1 MRGETEQ
8 QQPRAVES
16 LAIEPRAMEFRAV
29 EPRSAEPLAVVPTPG
44 EPPVAKPPVAVRRAY
59 ASDLTDEQWALA
71 LEQLPPAPGGGR
83 PRTVNLREVVNAIF
97 YRLRTGCAWEMWPH
111 DFPPRSTV
119 SEYFIRWSKTGVI
132 ERLHDALRVAV
143 RTQAGREP
151 TASAAILDSQSA
163 KTTET
168 RGERGYD
175 AGKKVK
181 GRKRHI
187 LVDTLGLLIAVVIT
201 VASVQDRDGARLVF
215 AAALGE
221 TRLEKIWAD
230 GGYAGKLVESTRR
243 DFGWDLEIVKRSD
256 DMTGFVV
263 RPHRW
268 IVERTFGWLGRFRRM
283 GREHEATLTS
293 SRSDVHLCLTHI
305 MLRRLTRPP
314 HQPHENEH
322 RLAHIA

>member
-1 MRGETEQ
+1 M
-8 QQPRAVES
+8 
-16 LAIEPRAMEFRAV
+16 L
-29 EPRSAEPLAVVPTPG
+29 
-44 EPPVAKPPVAVRRAY
+44 
-59 ASDLTDEQWALA
+59 
-71 LEQLPPAPGGGR
+71 
-83 PRTVNLREVVNAIF
+83 
-97 YRLRTGCAWEMWPH
+97 PH

-119 SEYFIRWSKTGVI
+119 FEYFTHWKNNGTI

-175 AGKKVK
+175 AGKKIK

-201 VASVQDRDGARLVF
+201 AASVQDRDGAKLVF
-215 AAALGE
+215 AAVRSE

-230 GGYAGKLVESTRR
+230 GGYAGQLVESTPHE
-243 DFGWDLEIVKRSD
+243 FGWKLEIVKRSD

-263 RPHRW
+263 LPHRW
-268 IVERTFGWLGRFRRM
+268 IVERTFGWLGRFRLLC
-283 GREHEATLTS
+283 REHEATIAS
-293 SRSDVHLCLTHI
+293 SRTDIHLCLTHI
-305 MLRRLTRPP
+305 MVRRLTRTPKMTP
-314 HQPHENEH
+314 ENEH